1 MTNKSRSEATAQKDQ
16 ILDLQTEIE
25 SLKLQNQQLE
35 IILQQTN
42 KNSISGNW
50 ELDLKSKEVKWS
62 DSMYDLLKESKNV
75 RPDMKLFFN
84 KLSLVSKDRLNGAI
98 RKTII
103 SKENYS
109 FEHQLEIEK
118 NIKHARTNLKLVFNN
133 DNQPVSLC
141 GETIDITLIKSSQKE
156 LEKLSAIASK
166 TSNGILILN
175 AECKIEWINQGFTI
189 LTGYRMDEISDLNFS
204 DFLPSGKT
212 QLGDKN
218 YLSRELSQS
227 HTISDEINLKTKRK
241 NDLWLL
247 INISPILDYELNPE
261 SYIVVLSDITT
272 QRKVEE
278 ELRQAEKM
286 AALGKLSAGLA
297 HELNNP
303 AAAAT
308 SAASKLGIEL
318 ENLETVSL
326 ELFQNPLDEAK
337 ISAIKEWFE
346 SINNNKN
353 GTENLSVLELSDL
366 EDTIREWLETL
377 DIEDSWLIAG
387 SMSEMGIA
395 IEDLDQLS
403 SLCGKEYLP
412 VIIPWIYKMLSLKEF
427 ADIVKKSTKSISELV
442 NVVKSYSFMD
452 QATLQYIDI
461 HQGIEDTLKILG
473 HKIKKGITVNKF
485 YDKSLPKIKINGN
498 ELNQVWTNLI
508 DNAIDATNN
517 KGEITIRSFRKEDFI
532 NVEIED
538 NGSGIPEDIQS
549 RIFDPF
555 FTTKDVGKG
564 TGLGLDI
571 SNRIIKN
578 QCKGKISFESNPG
591 KTVFKIQL
599 PLVGKKKSG

>member
-1 MTNKSRSEATAQKDQ
+1 LINKTGSKETALKDQ

-25 SLKLQNQQLE
+25 SLKLHNQQLE
-35 IILQQTN
+35 IILQQAS
-42 KNSISGNW
+42 KRSLAGNW
-50 ELDLKSKEVKWS
+50 ELDLRSKEVKWS
-62 DSMYDLLKESKNV
+62 DSMYKLLKESKDV
-75 RPDMKLFFN
+75 KPDMKLFFN
-84 KLSLVSKDRLNGAI
+84 KLSLVSQDRLNGAI

-103 SKENYS
+103 SRDDYS

-118 NIKHARTNLKLVFNN
+118 TIKHARTNLKLVFNE
-133 DNQPVSLC
+133 DNQPVTLC

-175 AECKIEWINQGFTI
+175 AECRIEWINQGFTI
-189 LTGYRMDEISDLNFS
+189 LTGYRKDEISDLNFI

-212 QLGDKN
+212 QFGDKN
-218 YLSRELSQS
+218 YLARELSQS
-227 HTISDEINLKTKRK
+227 HTISDEIKLKTKRK

-261 SYIVVLSDITT
+261 SYIVVLTDITT

-308 SAASKLGIEL
+308 SAAGKLRTEI

-326 ELFQNPLDEAK
+326 ELYKNPLDDGK
-337 ISAIKEWFE
+337 ISAIMEWLE
-346 SINNNKN
+346 SIYNRSKN
-353 GTENLSVLELSDL
+353 SISSSVIELSDL
-366 EDTIREWLETL
+366 EDAIREWLESMK
-377 DIEDSWLIAG
+377 IEDSWLIAA
-387 SMSEMGIA
+387 SMSEMGIT

-403 SLCGKEYLP
+403 NICGKENIP
-412 VIIPWIYKMLSLKEF
+412 VIILWIYRIINIKEL
-427 ADIVKKSTKSISELV
+427 ADIVKKSTRSISELV

-473 HKIKKGITVNKF
+473 HKLKKGVTVNRIYK
-485 YDKSLPKIKINGN
+485 KSLPKININGN

-517 KGEITIRSFRKEDFI
+517 KGEITIRTYRKKDFI

-538 NGSGIPEDIQS
+538 NGSGIPEDIKS

-571 SNRIIKN
+571 SNRIINN

-591 KTVFKIQL
+591 KTVFTVQL
-599 PLVGKKKSG
+599 PINDK

>member
-1 MTNKSRSEATAQKDQ
+1 LINKTGSKETALKDQ

-25 SLKLQNQQLE
+25 SLKLHNQQLE
-35 IILQQTN
+35 IILQQAS
-42 KNSISGNW
+42 KRSLSGNW
-50 ELDLKSKEVKWS
+50 ELDLRSKEVKWS
-62 DSMYDLLKESKNV
+62 DSMYKLLKESKDV
-75 RPDMKLFFN
+75 KPDMKLFFN
-84 KLSLVSKDRLNGAI
+84 KLSLVSQDRLNGAI

-103 SKENYS
+103 SRDDYS

-118 NIKHARTNLKLVFNN
+118 TIKHARTNLKLVFNE
-133 DNQPVSLC
+133 DNQPVTLC

-175 AECKIEWINQGFTI
+175 AECRIEWINQGFTI
-189 LTGYRMDEISDLNFS
+189 LTGYRKDEISDLNFI

-212 QLGDKN
+212 QFGDKN
-218 YLSRELSQS
+218 YLARELSQS
-227 HTISDEINLKTKRK
+227 HTISDEIKLKTKRK

-261 SYIVVLSDITT
+261 SYIVVLTDITT

-308 SAASKLGIEL
+308 SAAGKLRTEI

-326 ELFQNPLDEAK
+326 ELYKNPLDDGK
-337 ISAIKEWFE
+337 ISAIMEWLE
-346 SINNNKN
+346 SIYNRSKN
-353 GTENLSVLELSDL
+353 SISSSVIELSDL
-366 EDTIREWLETL
+366 EDAIREWLESMK
-377 DIEDSWLIAG
+377 IEDSWLIAA
-387 SMSEMGIA
+387 SMSEMGIT

-403 SLCGKEYLP
+403 NICGKENIP
-412 VIIPWIYKMLSLKEF
+412 VIILWIYRIINIKEL
-427 ADIVKKSTKSISELV
+427 ADIVKKSTRSISELV

-473 HKIKKGITVNKF
+473 HKLKKGVTVNRIYK
-485 YDKSLPKIKINGN
+485 KSLPKININGN

-517 KGEITIRSFRKEDFI
+517 KGEITIRTYRKKDFI

-538 NGSGIPEDIQS
+538 NGSGIPEDIKS

-571 SNRIIKN
+571 SNRIINN

-591 KTVFKIQL
+591 KTVFTVQL
-599 PLVGKKKSG
+599 PINDK

>member
-1 MTNKSRSEATAQKDQ
+1 LDNKTGSKETALKDQ

-25 SLKLQNQQLE
+25 SLKLHNQQLE
-35 IILQQTN
+35 IILQQAS
-42 KNSISGNW
+42 KRSLSGNW
-50 ELDLKSKEVKWS
+50 ELDLRSKEVKWS
-62 DSMYDLLKESKNV
+62 DSMYKLLKESKDV
-75 RPDMKLFFN
+75 KPDMKLFFN
-84 KLSLVSKDRLNGAI
+84 KLSLVSQDRLNGAI

-103 SKENYS
+103 SRDDYS

-118 NIKHARTNLKLVFNN
+118 TIKHARTNLKLVFNE
-133 DNQPVSLC
+133 DNQPVTLC

-175 AECKIEWINQGFTI
+175 AECRIEWINQGFTI
-189 LTGYRMDEISDLNFS
+189 LTGYRKDEISDLNFI

-212 QLGDKN
+212 QFGDKN
-218 YLSRELSQS
+218 YLARELSQS
-227 HTISDEINLKTKRK
+227 HTISDEIKLKTKRK

-261 SYIVVLSDITT
+261 SYIVVLTDITT

-308 SAASKLGIEL
+308 SAAGKLRTEI

-326 ELFQNPLDEAK
+326 ELYKNPLDDGK
-337 ISAIKEWFE
+337 ISAIMEWLE
-346 SINNNKN
+346 SIYNRSKN
-353 GTENLSVLELSDL
+353 SISSSVIELSDL
-366 EDTIREWLETL
+366 EDAIREWLESMK
-377 DIEDSWLIAG
+377 IEDSWLIAA
-387 SMSEMGIA
+387 SMSEMGIT

-403 SLCGKEYLP
+403 NICGKENIP
-412 VIIPWIYKMLSLKEF
+412 VIILWIYRIINIKEL
-427 ADIVKKSTKSISELV
+427 ADIVKKSTRSISELV

-473 HKIKKGITVNKF
+473 HKLKKGVTVNRIYK
-485 YDKSLPKIKINGN
+485 KSLPKININGN

-517 KGEITIRSFRKEDFI
+517 KGEITIRTYRKKDFI

-538 NGSGIPEDIQS
+538 NGSGIPEDIKS

-571 SNRIIKN
+571 SNRIINN

-591 KTVFKIQL
+591 KTVFTVQL
-599 PLVGKKKSG
+599 PINDK

>member
-1 MTNKSRSEATAQKDQ
+1 LINKTGSKETALKDQ

-25 SLKLQNQQLE
+25 SLKLHNQQLE
-35 IILQQTN
+35 IILQQAS
-42 KNSISGNW
+42 KRSLSGNW
-50 ELDLKSKEVKWS
+50 ELDLRSKEVKWS
-62 DSMYDLLKESKNV
+62 DSMYKLLKESKDV
-75 RPDMKLFFN
+75 KPDMKLFFN
-84 KLSLVSKDRLNGAI
+84 KLSLVSQDRLNGAI

-103 SKENYS
+103 SRDDYS

-118 NIKHARTNLKLVFNN
+118 TIKHARTNLKLVFNE
-133 DNQPVSLC
+133 DNQPVTLC

-175 AECKIEWINQGFTI
+175 AECRIEWINQGFTI
-189 LTGYRMDEISDLNFS
+189 LTGYRKDEISDLNFI

-212 QLGDKN
+212 QFGDKN
-218 YLSRELSQS
+218 YLARELSQS
-227 HTISDEINLKTKRK
+227 HTISDEIKLKTKRK

-261 SYIVVLSDITT
+261 SYIVVLTDITT

-308 SAASKLGIEL
+308 SAAGKLRTEI

-326 ELFQNPLDEAK
+326 ELYKNPLDDGK
-337 ISAIKEWFE
+337 ISAIMEWLE
-346 SINNNKN
+346 SIYNRSKN
-353 GTENLSVLELSDL
+353 SISSSVIELSDL
-366 EDTIREWLETL
+366 EDAIREWLESMK
-377 DIEDSWLIAG
+377 IEDSWLIAA
-387 SMSEMGIA
+387 SMSEMGVT

-403 SLCGKEYLP
+403 NICGKENIP
-412 VIIPWIYKMLSLKEF
+412 VIILWIYRIINIKEL
-427 ADIVKKSTKSISELV
+427 ADIVKKSTRSISELV

-473 HKIKKGITVNKF
+473 HKLKKGVTVNRIYK
-485 YDKSLPKIKINGN
+485 KSLPKININGN

-517 KGEITIRSFRKEDFI
+517 KGEITIRTYRKKDFI

-538 NGSGIPEDIQS
+538 NGSGIPEDIKS

-571 SNRIIKN
+571 SNRIINN

-591 KTVFKIQL
+591 KTVFTVQL
-599 PLVGKKKSG
+599 PINDK